1 MKTPLTFAKYKQ
13 VSPALFLLLSYLIIG
28 FLNLSFSHFPAGNF
42 AAIWF
47 AAGIGLIM
55 MLEMGALGIPLVLI
69 ASFMLKT
76 PLYYLHLTSTQQ
88 PDALTLALTLGL
100 LSAATDALQSVMST
114 KAWTV
119 FIQKAHRRPLKKPS
133 DLPYFWLYI
142 CFMPTLL
149 STGLWYLLLSLAH
162 SLFDSL
168 PIISIKQL
176 MLIIMGN
183 TAGLFVIAPVY
194 ASWKSGDLKYN
205 FRPAL
210 PYLLA
215 LCLIIAAGFLVYSYL
230 LMLILPVLLLIAIHF
245 RLAGTS
251 LALLIAFTLSMLG
264 TALHTGPFTHIDD
277 ILSVFNLQLFLFA
290 IGLTLHYLALLQ
302 ELLSQSQLKLETEVA
317 SRTEALAAANKRL
330 EELVTTDELTG
341 VANRREWQR
350 RCEEAI
356 TYARRYQQ
364 PLSVLMIDIDHFK
377 NVNDRYG
384 HLAGDLTLKE
394 LCRVCTAEL
403 RASDCFARWGGEEFV
418 LLLPGTS
425 RAEAISTGNKLRIA
439 VEQLAVV
446 HFQEH
451 TIKITISIGVAML
464 EENDKRLDHLLNRAD
479 QAMYAAK
486 AGGRNQVR

>member
-1 MKTPLTFAKYKQ
+1 
-13 VSPALFLLLSYLIIG
+13 
-28 FLNLSFSHFPAGNF
+28 
-42 AAIWF
+42 
-47 AAGIGLIM
+47 
-55 MLEMGALGIPLVLI
+55 
-69 ASFMLKT
+69 
-76 PLYYLHLTSTQQ
+76 
-88 PDALTLALTLGL
+88 
-100 LSAATDALQSVMST
+100 
-114 KAWTV
+114 
-119 FIQKAHRRPLKKPS
+119 
-133 DLPYFWLYI
+133 
-142 CFMPTLL
+142 
-149 STGLWYLLLSLAH
+149 
-162 SLFDSL
+162 
-168 PIISIKQL
+168 
-176 MLIIMGN
+176 
-183 TAGLFVIAPVY
+183 
-194 ASWKSGDLKYN
+194 
-205 FRPAL
+205 
-210 PYLLA
+210 
-215 LCLIIAAGFLVYSYL
+215 
-230 LMLILPVLLLIAIHF
+230 
-245 RLAGTS
+245 
-251 LALLIAFTLSMLG
+251 
-264 TALHTGPFTHIDD
+264 
-277 ILSVFNLQLFLFA
+277 
-290 IGLTLHYLALLQ
+290 
-302 ELLSQSQLKLETEVA
+302 
-317 SRTEALAAANKRL
+317 EALAAANKRL

-418 LLLPGTS
+418 LLLPGTTW
-425 RAEAISTGNKLRIA
+425 AEAIAAGNKLRIA